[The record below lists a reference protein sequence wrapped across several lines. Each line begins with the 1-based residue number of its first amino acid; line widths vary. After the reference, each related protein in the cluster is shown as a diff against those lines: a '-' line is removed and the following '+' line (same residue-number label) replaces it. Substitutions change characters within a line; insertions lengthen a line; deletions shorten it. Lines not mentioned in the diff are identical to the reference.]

1 MFERRSAGVI
11 CHSLTQCTLVSSEER
26 ERDIFWSLLIIDT
39 PILNL
44 NRTEV
49 ASHCIIRTVRI
60 SELKKKN
67 LLGDHRRGIFTWTTH
82 TRTRTHRLFF
92 SCSSPNGT
100 ARRSARRLHRS
111 RIAIPLF
118 RARAQRAQLHA
129 FIHPV
134 DDGHALRAVSPS
146 GGDGGGAEEEAFTK
160 TPSVQRQARDSAQ
173 RHVSPVPVS
182 GAAPELHT
190 VHYNTL

>member
-1 MFERRSAGVI
+1 MFERRSAGVF
-11 CHSLTQCTLVSSEER
+11 CHSLTQCTLVSSEESQR

-44 NRTEV
+44 NRIEV
-49 ASHCIIRTVRI
+49 ASHCIIRTVQI
-60 SELKKKN
+60 SELKKKKPLRRSQERN
-67 LLGDHRRGIFTWTTH
+67 IHVDHTH
-82 TRTRTHRLFF
+82 THTHRLFF

-134 DDGHALRAVSPS
+134 DDGHAL
-146 GGDGGGAEEEAFTK
+146 
-160 TPSVQRQARDSAQ
+160 
-173 RHVSPVPVS
+173 
-182 GAAPELHT
+182 
-190 VHYNTL
+190 